1 MQYGGGLSPQVLTLL
16 GLNQGYNYVSPSYG
30 WAFNGNSMDGR
41 ARMQQMPQQM
51 QNQPVSNPGNYVD
64 WNAVNATT
72 TRQMNEANARQQALA
87 KNGSRGDVR
96 QQSPPAR
103 QPTQFDAQT
112 YEAQALNSVQ
122 FERNRQAM
130 AEQQAKQRAEQHK
143 QGFQQVEGGLQRAAQ
158 KYGWSP
164 QQTHG
169 QRQLVSQANRQQGA
183 DGLWMPDY
191 SGMSPMQYGG
201 GRGGGMMTE
210 NGIASHYAAQGQQ
223 YVPGYGAIGQISPQ
237 TQAFAQQ
244 VAGGNMNGYQK
255 ALAYAN
261 QFGEQTGP
269 QSPNYFA
276 ARGW

>member
-1 MQYGGGLSPQVLTLL
+1 MQYGGGLSPQVLALL
-16 GLNQGYNYVSPSYG
+16 GIPQQGYRYVSPEYG
-30 WAFNGNSMDGR
+30 WAYTGNSLDGR
-41 ARMQQMPQQM
+41 ARWNDMPQEMRDM
-51 QNQPVSNPGNYVD
+51 QSRGVSNPGNYVD

-72 TRQMNEANARQQALA
+72 TRQMNEAKAREA
-87 KNGSRGDVR
+87 KPLTPTSGGL
-96 QQSPPAR
+96 QYGPAR

-122 FERNRQAM
+122 FERNRQAVQAM
-130 AEQQAKQRAEQHK
+130 EMQRRQRDWQGDTDFLKREWQQGRMTKQQASDN
-143 QGFQQVEGGLQRAAQ
+143 FQDWSRQNGLNGNPLA
-158 KYGWSP
+158 
-164 QQTHG
+164 
-169 QRQLVSQANRQQGA
+169 
-183 DGLWMPDY
+183 
-191 SGMSPMQYGG
+191 YGG
-201 GRGGGMMTE
+201 TRMTG
-210 NGIASHYAAQGQQ
+210 NVSPSQMSGYFASQGQQ

>member
-1 MQYGGGLSPQVLTLL
+1 MQYGGGLSPQVMALL
-16 GLNQGYNYVSPSYG
+16 GLNQGYSYVSPSYG

-72 TRQMNEANARQQALA
+72 TRQMNEAKARESKPPAPTKGGLQY
-87 KNGSRGDVR
+87 G
-96 QQSPPAR
+96 PAR
-103 QPTQFDAQT
+103 QPTQFDAAT
-112 YEAQALNSVQ
+112 YEAQAANSVQ

-130 AEQQAKQRAEQHK
+130 AEQQAKQRAAQHQ
-143 QGFQQVEGGLQRAAQ
+143 QGFQQVEGNLQRQAQ

-169 QRQLVSQANRQQGA
+169 QRQLVAQANRQQGK
-183 DGLWMPDY
+183 DGLWMTDY

-201 GRGGGMMTE
+201 GQGGGMMTQ

-223 YVPGYGAIGQISPQ
+223 YVPGLG
-237 TQAFAQQ
+237 
-244 VAGGNMNGYQK
+244 VMGYVDPRDK
-255 ALAYAN
+255 AMLN
-261 QFGEQTGP
+261 RTT
-269 QSPNYFA
+269 
-276 ARGW
+276 W